1 MKEYFEKLQ
10 KYLGDNNINGECN
23 WMNSL
28 FYVDIKWGDW
38 KHDHWR
44 CDYLVEE
51 FAKENNRKIFF
62 QKTNITEEDGSDCY
76 SATHFYIFER
86 L

>member
-1 MKEYFEKLQ
+1 MQNIFEKLRQ
-10 KYLGDNNINGECN
+10 YLLDNHIIGETN
-23 WMNSL
+23 WDEKTFMITIYN
-28 FYVDIKWGDW
+28 GDW

-51 FAKENNRKIFF
+51 FAKQNDIAFI
-62 QKTNITEEDGSDCY
+62 QGAVVVTEEDGSDCY
-76 SATHFYIFER
+76 SAIHNYKF